1 MQLYFAPL
9 EGIGGYVYRNAQADF
24 FPKADK
30 YFSPF
35 ISPGEKRR
43 LTPRDRRDVAPEHNE
58 RIYLV
63 PQILTNQAGLFVETV
78 KELQAFGYGEV
89 NLNLGCPSRTVVTK
103 GRGAGFLGRLEELEN
118 FLDEIFEKCDVRI
131 SVKTRLGMEDPEE
144 FVHLLEIF
152 NRYPMEELIIHP
164 RVQTDYYNNRPDR
177 EMFSY
182 ALAQAKIPVVYNG
195 DLFSPSAFSAF
206 HRKFPAVD
214 VVMMGR
220 GVLADPALFGEVR
233 EVVNRIPGRDENRGA
248 NLCYKK
254 KEAHSSAE
262 PEAENITVGA
272 VPEAA
277 EITAESAEYSG
288 GKESG
293 YQLTKEQLMAFHDRL
308 LSDYESVLFGEKT
321 VLFKMKEIWYYMAH
335 IFTNHEK
342 YAKAIRKSQ
351 RLSGYREIVRRLFAE
366 QELQE
371 NDF

>member
-9 EGIGGYVYRNAQADF
+9 EGIGGYIYRNAQADF

-43 LTPRDRRDVAPEHNE
+43 LTPRDRRDVVPEHNE

-63 PQILTNQAGLFVETV
+63 PQILTNRADLFLETV
-78 KELQAFGYGEV
+78 RELQAFGYGEV

-103 GRGAGFLGRLEELEN
+103 GRGAGFLGRPEELEH
-118 FLDEIFEKCDVRI
+118 FLDEIFENCDVRI
-131 SVKTRLGMEDPEE
+131 SVKTRLGMESPEE
-144 FVHLLEIF
+144 FVRLLEIF

-164 RVQTDYYNNRPDR
+164 RVQTDYYKNVPNR
-177 EMFSY
+177 EIFSR
-182 ALAQAKIPVVYNG
+182 ALSRANMPVVYNG
-195 DLFSPSAFSAF
+195 DIFSPSAFAEF
-206 HRKFPAVD
+206 HDEFPDVD
-214 VVMMGR
+214 TVMMGR

-233 EVVNRIPGRDENRGA
+233 DRWNGRT
-248 NLCYKK
+248 
-254 KEAHSSAE
+254 
-262 PEAENITVGA
+262 PEKT
-272 VPEAA
+272 
-277 EITAESAEYSG
+277 
-288 GKESG
+288 
-293 YQLTKEQLMAFHDRL
+293 QWLTKERLLAFHDRL

-335 IFTNHEK
+335 VFTNHEK
-342 YAKAIRKSQ
+342 YAKAIHKSQ
-351 RLSGYREIVRRLFAE
+351 RLSVYREVVKRIFTE